1 MFADARFCL
10 PNFFG
15 IVGGVNKERDWQR
28 LATYARSARGSRSQ
42 KAVAESGGPSHTTL
56 GKIER
61 GVWRPSRGVDD
72 TTEKLERA
80 YRWAPG
86 SIDSILSGGD
96 PTPLHGEQAAPVVS
110 EQTDE
115 LARVR
120 HIVSHTWGIAPRLVT
135 HALAGNPTSGHLDAV
150 SDAIGIIFLSV
161 LEAILN
167 SDLPAEPQRELLDL
181 LYESRFDLKDRISAA
196 RSVGG
201 HVVDEVHEPRPDSLF
216 SAWNGTADED
226 TTVLGDENR
235 EHRNQS

>member
-1 MFADARFCL
+1 MFLLVSCTITGMSVDEWKRAGEQIIARRIAL
-10 PNFFG
+10 G
-15 IVGGVNKERDWQR
+15 MTTTTALAQR
-28 LATYARSARGSRSQ
+28 TGLSARM
-42 KAVAESGGPSHTTL
+42 L
-56 GKIER
+56 GDIENAR
-61 GVWRPSRGVDD
+61 RQNFAKP
-72 TTEKLERA
+72 TIAQIEHALE
-80 YRWAPG
+80 WAPG
-86 SIDSILSGGD
+86 SIDLILSGGD

-161 LEAILN
+161 LEAILD
-167 SDLPAEPQRELLDL
+167 SGLPAESQRELLDL

-216 SAWNGTADED
+216 SAWNGAADED
-226 TTVLGDENR
+226 ATVLGDENR